1 MCYLL
6 FFIQETELLI
16 LTEKPSVAKSF
27 ADALGAARNKAGFYE
42 NSQEGVVITNCV
54 GHLYELAKP
63 GEYNESFRRF
73 SFDNLPIIPE
83 KYIYDASA
91 STERQTLLVTRLLQ
105 QHRSDKIIIATD
117 ADREGEVIAR
127 IVLRE
132 AGVSDGGN
140 CRRFWVSEA
149 LTPEVIKKGLSETKP
164 WAEYETLARQGFARQ
179 HADWLVG
186 MNLTPY
192 MTLLSGN
199 RETFPVGRVQTAIL
213 AAIAQRNKEVKNFV
227 PVPYFEC
234 EATLKDN
241 AGNKIKALLLN
252 PKTEKT
258 YFMEQDEHIR
268 GAIAYSGQDKKIT
281 ATSDVKRKLL
291 NPPRLLSL
299 TALQKIAAK
308 EFDYSPSRTLEIAQK
323 LYDEYEC
330 LSYPRPPSDVM
341 GDDDVALFKDVFQ
354 KFRNFYEISKFCDE
368 KYITQENKHIF
379 NSKRLVSH
387 HALIP
392 LAKLPDSASPA
403 ERNIYEV
410 VARHFFLSC
419 MPPFIYDE
427 KTILARNGSYIY
439 KAVIKTTVEDGW
451 KAADKDD
458 DNELC
463 VFDEKT
469 ASLTGVEIIR
479 KLTTPKKE
487 FTETSLLSFMENPT
501 NEDSEEKLVGL
512 GTPATRGSILKK
524 LEDDGYVRKE
534 GKKMMAT
541 AKGVFL
547 LRLLF
552 KNELTAKIAGIKQ
565 TTLWERQL
573 EENPEAFEES
583 IVAYVRQTVT
593 QKQAVET
600 FEKEGVGACPLCGKK
615 IMESEKSYYCTGWKA
630 DPKCGFAI
638 WKSIMSAKISLND
651 AKLLLS
657 GKTTGAKKLTKKDG
671 STFSAKLKLDA
682 GEIKLVFDKKNSSR
696 SRRN

>member
-1 MCYLL
+1 M
-6 FFIQETELLI
+6 LI

-27 ADALGAARNKAGFYE
+27 SEALRAPKNKAGFYE
-42 NSQEGVVITNCV
+42 NAQEGIVITNCV

-63 GEYNESFRRF
+63 GEYNEAFRRF
-73 SFDNLPIIPE
+73 SFDNLPIIPDE
-83 KYIYDASA
+83 YIYDTSA
-91 STERQTLLVTRLLQ
+91 STERQTHLVTRLLQ
-105 QHRSDKIIIATD
+105 QHRRDEIIIATD

-132 AGVSDGGN
+132 AGLSDGGN

-149 LTPEVIKKGLSETKP
+149 LTPDVIRKGLSETKP
-164 WAEYETLARQGFARQ
+164 WGEYETLARQGFARQ

-192 MTLLSGN
+192 ITLLSGN

-213 AAIAQRNKEVKNFV
+213 AAIAQRNKEVRNFV

-308 EFDYSPSRTLEIAQK
+308 EFDYSASRTLEIAQK
-323 LYDEYEC
+323 LYDVGYQC

-354 KFRNFYEISKFCDE
+354 KLRNFYEISKFCDE
-368 KYITQENKHIF
+368 RYITQENKHIF
-379 NSKRLVSH
+379 DSKRLESH

-410 VARHFFLSC
+410 VVRYFFLSC

-427 KTILARNGSYIY
+427 KTILVRNGSYIY
-439 KAVIKTTVEDGW
+439 KAVIKTTVEAGW
-451 KAADKDD
+451 KAADKDND
-458 DNELC
+458 DELC

-469 ASLTGVEIIR
+469 ASLIGVEIIR

-573 EENPEAFEES
+573 AENPEAFEES
-583 IVAYVRQTVT
+583 IVEYIRRTVT
-593 QKQAVET
+593 QKQEIEAY
-600 FEKEGVGACPLCGKK
+600 EKEGIGTCPLCGKK
-615 IMESEKSYYCTGWKA
+615 VVESQKSYSCTGWNA
-630 DPKCGFAI
+630 EPKCQFAI
-638 WKSIMSAKISLND
+638 WKTFMKASISAAD
-651 AKLLLS
+651 ARNLLF
-657 GKTTGAKKLTKKDG
+657 GKATGSKKLTKKDG
-671 STFSAKLKLDA
+671 STFSAKLKLEA
-682 GEIKLVFDKKNSSR
+682 GEIKLVFDKKKGFR
-696 SRRN
+696 PKK

>member
-1 MCYLL
+1 M
-6 FFIQETELLI
+6 LI

-42 NSQEGVVITNCV
+42 NSQKGVVITNCV

-63 GEYNESFRRF
+63 AEYNEAYRRF
-73 SFDNLPIIPE
+73 SFENLPILP
-83 KYIYDASA
+83 KTFVYAKTV
-91 STERQTLLVTRLLQ
+91 STERQTVLVTKLLQ
-105 QHRSDKIIIATD
+105 KHRDDRIIIATD

-132 AGVSDGGN
+132 AGITDTTR

-149 LTPEVIKKGLSETKP
+149 LTPDVIRKGMNETSP
-164 WAEYETLARQGFARQ
+164 WSEYETLARQGFARQ

-213 AAIAQRNKEVKNFV
+213 AAVAQRNKEVKNFV
-227 PVPYFEC
+227 PVPYYEC
-234 EATLKDN
+234 AATLRDHD
-241 AGNKIKALLLN
+241 GNKTEALLIN
-252 PKTEKT
+252 PESGKTF
-258 YFMEQDEHIR
+258 FMEQN
-268 GAIAYSGQDKKIT
+268 AYIKT
-281 ATSDVKRKLL
+281 AKNWSDTNKDINVTAETKRKTL

-308 EFDYSPSRTLEIAQK
+308 DFDYSASKTLEIAQK
-323 LYDEYEC
+323 LYEEYKC
-330 LSYPRPPSDVM
+330 LSYPRTPSDVL
-341 GDDDVALFKDVFQ
+341 GDDDVALFREVFDRL
-354 KFRNFYEISKFCDE
+354 KGLHEISKYCD
-368 KYITQENKHIF
+368 INNISQDNKHIF
-379 NSKRLVSH
+379 NSKRLESH

-392 LAKLPDSASPA
+392 LSPMPENASQA
-403 ERNIYEV
+403 EKNIYDTV
-410 VARHFFLSC
+410 TRHFFLCC
-419 MPPFIYDE
+419 MPPFVYDE
-427 KTILARNGSYIY
+427 KTLLIKNGEYTY
-439 KAVIKTTVEDGW
+439 KAVIKSTVDAGW
-451 KAADKDD
+451 KNADKDAD
-458 DNELC
+458 DDISAFNEKSAALL
-463 VFDEKT
+463 
-469 ASLTGVEIIR
+469 SVEIL
-479 KLTTPKKE
+479 KKYTTPKKE

-501 NEDSEEKLVGL
+501 GENSDEKLVGL

-524 LEDDGYVRKE
+524 LGDDGYIRKE
-534 GKKMMAT
+534 GKKLIAT
-541 AKGVFL
+541 DKGVFL

-565 TTLWERQL
+565 TTLWEKQL
-573 EENPEAFEES
+573 SESPETFEES

-600 FEKEGVGACPLCGKK
+600 FEKEGVGVCPLCGKK

-682 GEIKLVFDKKNSSR
+682 GEIKFVFDKKNFPR